1 MVEFEIQAST
11 RQCAI
16 SGIELKPGDWVWSV
30 LTDEEGRMVRKDY
43 SVDTWQ
49 GPPVGAFSF
58 WKFQI
63 REKASSKETQK
74 LDESQLQDW
83 FERLEGQEE
92 AKQQNIRYL
101 LGLMLLRKKKLKLLK
116 TEDLGDMEKV
126 VLRCPKTG
134 VDHEVLHPKI
144 SESQAFQ
151 LQDEVNS
158 LLGWE

>member
-16 SGIELKPGDWVWSV
+16 SGKELKPGDWVWSV

-49 GPPVGAFSF
+49 GPPAGAFSF

-92 AKQQNIRYL
+92 AKQQDKTLKAHLAHLIIHGCLHAQGYDHEIDRDA
-101 LGLMLLRKKKLKLLK
+101 KKMEVIEIKLLK
-116 TEDLGDMEKV
+116 ALGFANPY
-126 VLRCPKTG
+126 LNP
-134 VDHEVLHPKI
+134 
-144 SESQAFQ
+144 
-151 LQDEVNS
+151 
-158 LLGWE
+158 

>member
-16 SGIELKPGDWVWSV
+16 SGKELKPGDWVWSV

-49 GPPVGAFSF
+49 GPPAGAFSF

-63 REKASSKETQK
+63 REKASTKETQK
-74 LDESQLQDW
+74 LDEIQLQDW

-101 LGLMLLRKKKLKLLK
+101 LGLMLLRKKKLKLLRRK
-116 TEDLGDMEKV
+116 TLATWKKLSFVAQRQGWITKFFTPKFRKV
-126 VLRCPKTG
+126 RRFNFRMK
-134 VDHEVLHPKI
+134 
-144 SESQAFQ
+144 
-151 LQDEVNS
+151 
-158 LLGWE
+158 

>member
-1 MVEFEIQAST
+1 
-11 RQCAI
+11 
-16 SGIELKPGDWVWSV
+16 
-30 LTDEEGRMVRKDY
+30 
-43 SVDTWQ
+43 
-49 GPPVGAFSF
+49 
-58 WKFQI
+58 
-63 REKASSKETQK
+63 
-74 LDESQLQDW
+74 
-83 FERLEGQEE
+83 
-92 AKQQNIRYL
+92 
-101 LGLMLLRKKKLKLLK
+101 MLLRKKKLKLLK